1 MELRSLSSSNK
12 AFLLILNEIIN
23 KHKAAPVAPPISPI
37 LLMHLNSLALAQMD
51 DFFLQVNQ
59 FKLVRKRDK
68 FKRFISRVVQQKSL
82 VRLASLFIVPAII
95 VLMIQKPVLAQQ
107 LSQSNPEVFE
117 QVEKGSVKLSR
128 LKKRILLG
136 LLSTTLIAGIAVAI
150 YTISSTYNV
159 PLSEK
164 LLRSRGFGLYKIP
177 EFLSFP
183 VRPKNI
189 GFDLTQ
195 TFNYMRILETD
206 VNFGSIPNRAPTKKI
221 LGLLFLQIEK
231 ILKITNKF
239 KLQDPVLALV
249 QDSFQ
254 DLCKKDRFLM
264 MYCKKLFIETY
275 PLKYKQEKVALQ
287 LEMLKVLLARVPA

>member
-1 MELRSLSSSNK
+1 MGLDSLSSSNK
-12 AFLLILNEIIN
+12 VFLLILCEMI
-23 KHKAAPVAPPISPI
+23 KKGEVTPVSPPISPI
-37 LLMHLNSLALAQMD
+37 LFMHLNSLSLAQINE
-51 DFFLQVNQ
+51 FFLQVNEL
-59 FKLVRKRDK
+59 KLVRKRDK
-68 FKRFISRVVQQKSL
+68 FRRFISRVVQQKSL
-82 VRLASLFIVPAII
+82 VRFASLLIVPAVM
-95 VLMIQKPVLAQQ
+95 VLMFQKPVLAQQ
-107 LSQSNPEVFE
+107 LAQSNPEVLQ
-117 QVEKGSVKLSR
+117 QVENGSVKLSR
-128 LKKRILLG
+128 LKKRLLIG
-136 LLSTTLIAGIAVAI
+136 LLSTTVIAGIAVAI

-183 VRPKNI
+183 VRSNNI

-231 ILKITNKF
+231 ILKITNKV
-239 KLQDPVLALV
+239 KLQDPVVGLI
-249 QDSFQ
+249 QESFQ

-264 MYCKKLFIETY
+264 MYCKKLFVELY
-275 PLKYKQEKVALQ
+275 PLKYKQEKVELQ
-287 LEMLKVLLARVPA
+287 LEMLKVLLARVPE